1 MTTLEKLD
9 QISERIVTYI
19 DKDFEL
25 YILEQALDLLE
36 EVKRELGVAGEL
48 NSLQR
53 DSERLEWLVENQCY
67 PMPTKNGWCLTEEGC
82 FCWSETSAKSW
93 REAVDEAMEGEQCEN

>member
-9 QISERIVTYI
+9 QISERIVHYI

-36 EVKRELGVAGEL
+36 EVKRGL

-67 PMPTKNGWCLTEEGC
+67 PMPTKSGWCLTEEGC
-82 FCWSETSAKSW
+82 SCRPETDAKSW
-93 REAVDEAMEGEQCEN
+93 REAIDEAMGVSNAKID